1 MNAVFWIARRLRITG
16 TSGDKHS
23 AGAVIAVAGV
33 ALAVM
38 VMEITLAVVSGFKS
52 EITRKITGFDSQITI
67 ERPYDYASG
76 LQKEYISLSPE
87 IMSSVPDI
95 NAEGV
100 KASLSMQLPG
110 MIKTDSDFAGTIF
123 IGRDSKHDVTF
134 ERGNIIDGVFP
145 DYSDEAKQNDIVIS
159 GITANALGLSPGDK
173 VFVYFFID
181 NSLKTRKVS
190 IAGIYES
197 YLSEYDKAIVY
208 ASMDF
213 LQKVAGIDQ
222 SSGTHLELSGYDPEM
237 IEAKGKEIEY
247 ELNYSSA
254 DGQLNKYYP
263 VTTIMQTGAMYFNWL
278 SLLDTNVIVI
288 FVLML
293 CVALFTLVSS
303 LYLIVLDRIPTI
315 GIMKSIGASKNW
327 LSQLFVNIGMKL
339 AVTGIIIGNA
349 AGLGI
354 CILQQH
360 TGFIG
365 LDPEMYYLSQVPV
378 KMEVLPMI
386 FLNLGMLLLSWLI
399 LYIPSR
405 SAARIDATESM
416 RYEWTAK

>member
-263 VTTIMQTGAMYFNWL
+263 VTTIMHTGAMYFNWL

-416 RYEWTAK
+416 RYE

>member
-315 GIMKSIGASKNW
+315 GIMKSKGASKNW

-416 RYEWTAK
+416 RYE

>member
-134 ERGNIIDGVFP
+134 ERSNIINGVFP

-222 SSGTHLELSGYDPEM
+222 SSGTHLELSGYDSEM

-386 FLNLGMLLLSWLI
+386 LLNLGMLLLSLLI

-416 RYEWTAK
+416 RYE

>member
-237 IEAKGKEIEY
+237 IEAKGKEIEH

-416 RYEWTAK
+416 RYE

>member
-386 FLNLGMLLLSWLI
+386 FLNSGMLLLSWLI

-416 RYEWTAK
+416 RYE

>member
-365 LDPEMYYLSQVPV
+365 LAPEIYYLSQVPV

-416 RYEWTAK
+416 RYE

>member
-1 MNAVFWIARRLRITG
+1 
-16 TSGDKHS
+16 
-23 AGAVIAVAGV
+23 
-33 ALAVM
+33 
-38 VMEITLAVVSGFKS
+38 
-52 EITRKITGFDSQITI
+52 
-67 ERPYDYASG
+67 
-76 LQKEYISLSPE
+76 
-87 IMSSVPDI
+87 
-95 NAEGV
+95 
-100 KASLSMQLPG
+100 
-110 MIKTDSDFAGTIF
+110 
-123 IGRDSKHDVTF
+123 
-134 ERGNIIDGVFP
+134 
-145 DYSDEAKQNDIVIS
+145 
-159 GITANALGLSPGDK
+159 
-173 VFVYFFID
+173 
-181 NSLKTRKVS
+181 
-190 IAGIYES
+190 
-197 YLSEYDKAIVY
+197 
-208 ASMDF
+208 
-213 LQKVAGIDQ
+213 
-222 SSGTHLELSGYDPEM
+222 
-237 IEAKGKEIEY
+237 
-247 ELNYSSA
+247 
-254 DGQLNKYYP
+254 
-263 VTTIMQTGAMYFNWL
+263 MQTGAMSFNWL

-416 RYEWTAK
+416 RYE

>member
-38 VMEITLAVVSGFKS
+38 VMEITLAGVSGFKS

-416 RYEWTAK
+416 RYE

>member
-416 RYEWTAK
+416 MYE

>member
-416 RYEWTAK
+416 RYE

>member
-405 SAARIDATESM
+405 SAAKIDATESM
-416 RYEWTAK
+416 RYE

>member
-263 VTTIMQTGAMYFNWL
+263 GTTIMQTGAMYFNWL

-416 RYEWTAK
+416 RYE

>member
-76 LQKEYISLSPE
+76 LQKEYTSPSPE
-87 IMSSVPDI
+87 IMSSVPDM

-416 RYEWTAK
+416 RYE

>member
-159 GITANALGLSPGDK
+159 GITANA
-173 VFVYFFID
+173 
-181 NSLKTRKVS
+181 
-190 IAGIYES
+190 
-197 YLSEYDKAIVY
+197 
-208 ASMDF
+208 
-213 LQKVAGIDQ
+213 
-222 SSGTHLELSGYDPEM
+222 
-237 IEAKGKEIEY
+237 
-247 ELNYSSA
+247 
-254 DGQLNKYYP
+254 
-263 VTTIMQTGAMYFNWL
+263 
-278 SLLDTNVIVI
+278 
-288 FVLML
+288 
-293 CVALFTLVSS
+293 
-303 LYLIVLDRIPTI
+303 
-315 GIMKSIGASKNW
+315 
-327 LSQLFVNIGMKL
+327 
-339 AVTGIIIGNA
+339 
-349 AGLGI
+349 
-354 CILQQH
+354 
-360 TGFIG
+360 
-365 LDPEMYYLSQVPV
+365 
-378 KMEVLPMI
+378 
-386 FLNLGMLLLSWLI
+386 
-399 LYIPSR
+399 
-405 SAARIDATESM
+405 
-416 RYEWTAK
+416 

>member
-315 GIMKSIGASKNW
+315 GIMKSIGAAKNW

-416 RYEWTAK
+416 RYE

>member
-38 VMEITLAVVSGFKS
+38 VMEITLFVVSGFKS

-416 RYEWTAK
+416 RYE

>member
-134 ERGNIIDGVFP
+134 ERSNIIDGVFP

-222 SSGTHLELSGYDPEM
+222 SSGTHLELSGYDPET

-288 FVLML
+288 FILML

-386 FLNLGMLLLSWLI
+386 LLNLGMLLLSLLI

-416 RYEWTAK
+416 RYE

>member
-386 FLNLGMLLLSWLI
+386 FLNLEMLLLSWLI

-416 RYEWTAK
+416 RYE